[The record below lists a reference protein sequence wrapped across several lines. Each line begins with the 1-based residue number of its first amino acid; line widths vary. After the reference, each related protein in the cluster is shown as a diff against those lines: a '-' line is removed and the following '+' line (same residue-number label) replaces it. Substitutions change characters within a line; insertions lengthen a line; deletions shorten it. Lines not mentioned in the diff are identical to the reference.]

1 MNKRVEQM
9 NHCLWHRDDSE
20 EAEEKHQ
27 RFERSAGASHQ
38 HA

>member
-9 NHCLWHRDDSE
+9 NHRLRHSDDSE

-27 RFERSAGASHQ
+27 RFERHAGASHQ